1 MLQTLGIS
9 LLVGIFG
16 YLFIFV
22 FVDGVLQAPFAD
34 SMVHFF
40 EKFGFDNESA
50 IHLYRAIFW
59 DNKTMIIST
68 GFIFLFLCS
77 FYLGMSR
84 FTTYLRQIESG
95 IDMILT
101 DSSDLIELEPELQP
115 MENRLNEIKANLKT
129 PLTSVIAYLSL
140 LSEAPDMPL
149 EQRAKYTHISLEK
162 AKRLG
167 DLINE
172 FFEITRYNLQNI
184 TLEKK
189 TFYLYVLLEQV
200 LDSFEP
206 VFQERGLI
214 CRTEIED
221 SILIHGDPDKLARV
235 FENLLR
241 NGVSYCYPNS
251 AIEVSA
257 SGEDKEAVIR
267 IRNQGKE
274 IPKHKLENLFEKFYR
289 LDEARST
296 ETGGAGLGLAIARD
310 IVELHQGTI
319 TANSNK
325 DFTEFIVRLPM
336 EQKEEP

>member
-1 MLQTLGIS
+1 M
-9 LLVGIFG
+9 
-16 YLFIFV
+16 
-22 FVDGVLQAPFAD
+22 
-34 SMVHFF
+34 
-40 EKFGFDNESA
+40 
-50 IHLYRAIFW
+50 
-59 DNKTMIIST
+59 
-68 GFIFLFLCS
+68 
-77 FYLGMSR
+77 
-84 FTTYLRQIESG
+84 
-95 IDMILT
+95 
-101 DSSDLIELEPELQP
+101 P
-115 MENRLNEIKANLKT
+115 M
-129 PLTSVIAYLSL
+129 
-140 LSEAPDMPL
+140 
-149 EQRAKYTHISLEK
+149 EQRAKYTNISLEK

-206 VFQERGLI
+206 VFKERGLT

-221 SILIHGDPDKLARV
+221 SILINGDPDKLARV

-241 NGVSYCYPNS
+241 NGVSYCYLNS

-257 SGEDKEAVIR
+257 VGEGDEAVIR

-296 ETGGAGLGLAIARD
+296 ETGGAGLGLAIARE